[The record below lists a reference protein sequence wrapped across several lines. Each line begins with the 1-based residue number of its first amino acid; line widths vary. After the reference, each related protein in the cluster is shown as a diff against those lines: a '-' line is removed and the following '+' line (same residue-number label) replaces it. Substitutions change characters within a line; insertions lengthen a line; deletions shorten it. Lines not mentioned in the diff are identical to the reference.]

1 MLGRRCTAELSQTM
15 RPTGSPMKFVP
26 MKIHHRGQ
34 GAEAMWLLRRCGAH
48 IHKRPISEAL
58 LGGEC
63 IASPITIE
71 HCLILHCRS
80 KFVSASVVHLFS
92 TTYDQSD
99 DLTISSLLT
108 YLNAAI
114 PLDKFEDFD
123 TTEVVR
129 AATQMRERGDVSFEG
144 DVLRL
149 KTSFR

>member
-1 MLGRRCTAELSQTM
+1 M
-15 RPTGSPMKFVP
+15 
-26 MKIHHRGQ
+26 
-34 GAEAMWLLRRCGAH
+34 
-48 IHKRPISEAL
+48 
-58 LGGEC
+58 
-63 IASPITIE
+63 TIE
-71 HCLILHCRS
+71 HCLILLYSS

-129 AATQMRERGDVSFEG
+129 AATQMRERGDVTFEG

-149 KTSFR
+149 KISLR